1 MLHEPIVA
9 AETRRITVMQGQARA
24 SATPGDVFT
33 TVLGSCIACCL
44 FDPVLGIG
52 GMNHFLLAEPAGKG
66 GKHRVDEHYG
76 AYLMELLINEMLA
89 LGAMKS
95 RMKAHL
101 YGGAN
106 MHAGMTKIG
115 TANAEFAQRFLDQER
130 IVIAHANMGGSDA
143 RRVDFMPALGR
154 ARCRTVAAA
163 AAPPVLPPA
172 PRAPRVTG
180 DVELF

>member
-130 IVIAHANMGGSDA
+130 IVIAHANMGGAAMPGEWISC
-143 RRVDFMPALGR
+143 RRWAGR
-154 ARCRTVAAA
+154 AAARSRRLRRRRSCRRR
-163 AAPPVLPPA
+163 PA
-172 PRAPRVTG
+172 RPA
-180 DVELF
+180 